1 MAEQSQFREISIGTV
16 AENKLRTSNEI
27 EIWLE
32 EFHPLV
38 DGEVV
43 GGYNE
48 DSIDCTNVYG
58 DRLSFSV
65 KLSNTVTAT
74 WRGDGTNRYTA
85 PDVRR
90 GEQVRVFQ
98 FGDTDKYVW
107 EVVNGPGET
116 TRKRETVITVFSNTA
131 DENDNQATPE
141 NSWYQEVNTHEK
153 HITTKTNKNDG
164 EPYAYTQQINAKEGN
179 VVVVADD
186 IGNYIQLNSSEQH
199 IELETAAGAR
209 VELLKEDVIITC
221 RNYIVKASNQI
232 TMNAK
237 TGAVTIPETTWTG
250 NISQKG
256 NLSITGNMVGMAGG
270 TYTFN
275 GKTITNGELTNNG
288 KNVGDSHK
296 HLGVNTGNGTSGTV
310 S

>member
-1 MAEQSQFREISIGTV
+1 LFFI
-16 AENKLRTSNEI
+16 
-27 EIWLE
+27 
-32 EFHPLV
+32 
-38 DGEVV
+38 
-43 GGYNE
+43 
-48 DSIDCTNVYG
+48 
-58 DRLSFSV
+58 
-65 KLSNTVTAT
+65 
-74 WRGDGTNRYTA
+74 
-85 PDVRR
+85 
-90 GEQVRVFQ
+90 
-98 FGDTDKYVW
+98 
-107 EVVNGPGET
+107 
-116 TRKRETVITVFSNTA
+116 FSNTA

-209 VELLKEDVIITC
+209 MELLKEDVIITC

-237 TGAVTIPETTWTG
+237 TGTVTIPETTWTG
-250 NISQKG
+250 NITQKG

-288 KNVGDSHK
+288 KNVGDGHK
-296 HLGVNTGNGTSGTV
+296 HLGVNTGNGTSGPV

>member
-43 GGYNE
+43 GGYTE

-116 TRKRETVITVFSNTA
+116 TRKRETVITVFSNTT
-131 DENDNQATPE
+131 DENDNTATPE

-153 HITTKTNKNDG
+153 LITTQTNKNDG
-164 EPYAYTQQINAKEGN
+164 EPFAYTQQINAKEGN
-179 VVVVADD
+179 VVVISDD

-199 IELETAAGAR
+199 IILETASGAKI
-209 VELLKEDVIITC
+209 ELIKEDVNINC
-221 RNYIVKASNQI
+221 RNY
-232 TMNAK
+232 TLNA
-237 TGAVTIPETTWTG
+237 TG
-250 NISQKG
+250 
-256 NLSITGNMVGMAGG
+256 SITTKTPKAVHNNDKVTYSGNSFDLQMDKITYVAANYVIRSEKVKITGG
-270 TYTFN
+270 TLTHN
-275 GKTITNGELTNNG
+275 GS
-288 KNVGDSHK
+288 NVG
-296 HLGVNTGNGTSGTV
+296 NTHTHIGNQGKPTSPPK
-310 S
+310 

>member
-32 EFHPLV
+32 EFHPLI

-43 GGYNE
+43 GGYTE
-48 DSIDCTNVYG
+48 DSNDCTNVYG

-209 VELLKEDVIITC
+209 LELLKEDVIITC

-237 TGAVTIPETTWTG
+237 TGTVTIPETTWTG

-288 KNVGDSHK
+288 KNVGDGHK
-296 HLGVNTGNGTSGTV
+296 HLGVDTGNGTSGPV